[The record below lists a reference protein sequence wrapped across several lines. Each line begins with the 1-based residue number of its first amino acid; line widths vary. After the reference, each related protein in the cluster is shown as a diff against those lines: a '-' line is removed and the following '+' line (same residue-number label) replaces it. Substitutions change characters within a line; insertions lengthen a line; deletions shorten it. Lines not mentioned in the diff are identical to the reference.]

1 MKKLLRS
8 ACLLLMAALALQ
20 AFAYRVTLTEL
31 PAPSD
36 VAVNVAKMAHQPKM
50 VGKAVSYDNQIVI
63 DNVTY
68 GIDMTKGMAVVLGL
82 TDLTIKDLV
91 LANEVTY
98 EGVAYPVKEI
108 ANSAFRE
115 NGTIETVQLPN
126 QLETVGAYSF
136 LMCSKLKSIALPDA
150 CQFVDTCAFQQCVSM
165 TSIDLNQVKKLSVQ
179 TFWGDSALTSFTFP
193 ETLDSIPSHQLT
205 NCVSLTNVEF
215 KNNHLRTLAGNIFM
229 NCTSLTE
236 VKFPETIDDMG
247 TAICWTCSKLSNVE
261 LPTNVTMLP
270 AQTFVSCSS
279 LKNVTLPDSFT
290 AIDGSA
296 FFGSGLEYVNIE
308 NIVEFGGMCFVNCP
322 LTGMPNIVLNENC
335 TVIPTSVF
343 RKTGIKTFT
352 ASPNLVTLGSEVFY
366 ECADLNRVTLN
377 EGLEEIGHLE
387 FVRCPNI
394 TYVTIPSTVTVVNGY
409 AFWGTG
415 LQTLVCKAITPP
427 ENVTEADYVMDYSV
441 PTLYVPEE
449 SIEAYKAAPYWQK
462 FTNIKPLSEAPE
474 EPRIEEITIDGILYR
489 VDLNNGT
496 AILINGAAAS
506 GDFVVPNTI
515 TYNRDVVCTVIGIGD
530 GAFDENT
537 NLTSITL
544 NEDLETIG
552 DDAFQYSSIP
562 ALHLPAKVQSVGHDF
577 HYKATSLAEITVDES
592 NPYLCAENSLLMS
605 KDKKVVWG
613 FPVANPAT
621 ELILPDE
628 VEIVKSDACNRC
640 KNLTK
645 IVINDNC
652 KTIEREGFDNCTNC
666 TELVL
671 GKGIEFIGY
680 QAFRNYNQMTSLTL
694 PENLKEID
702 AWAFSWCQS
711 MKEINF
717 NNKLE
722 KIGNGSFYHND
733 ALEVVDLPASVTYI
747 NAYAFNTCDAI
758 TEFRCRATVPPQV
771 ITDLWEPQDH
781 YINIPLLVPA
791 GCEEAYANAPVWQK
805 FSVIEALPTTGIDA
819 VETAA
824 DATVV
829 GIYTIDGKRLSEM
842 RSGVNIVRMSDGT
855 SRKVIK

>member
-1 MKKLLRS
+1 
-8 ACLLLMAALALQ
+8 MAALALQ
-20 AFAYRVTLTEL
+20 ASAHRVTLTEL

-50 VGKAVSYDNQIVI
+50 VGKAVNYDNQVVI

-68 GIDMTKGMAVVLGL
+68 GIDKTEGTAVVLGL
-82 TDLTIKDLV
+82 TDLTIKNLV

-98 EGVAYPVKEI
+98 DGVAYPVKEI

-126 QLETVGAYSF
+126 QLEKVGAYSF
-136 LMCSKLKSIALPDA
+136 LMCSKLKSIVLPDA
-150 CQFVDTCAFQQCVSM
+150 CEFVDTCAFQQCVSM
-165 TSIDLNQVKKLSVQ
+165 TSIDLNQIKKLSVQ
-179 TFWGDSALTSFTFP
+179 AFWGDSALTSFTFP
-193 ETLDSIPSHQLT
+193 ATLDSIPSHQLT

-215 KNNHLRTLAGNIFM
+215 KNNHLRTLGGNIFM
-229 NCTSLTE
+229 NCSSLAE

-247 TAICWTCSKLSNVE
+247 TAMCWWCSKLSNVE
-261 LPTNVTMLP
+261 LPTNLTMLP

-279 LKNVTLPDSFT
+279 LKNVTLPDSYT

-308 NIVEFGGMCFVNCP
+308 NIVEFGGMCFINCP

-335 TVIPTSVF
+335 TVLPSSVF

-352 ASPNLVTLGSEVFY
+352 ASPNLVTLGEEVFY
-366 ECADLNRVTLN
+366 ECELLNRVTLN

-415 LQTLVCKAITPP
+415 LQTLVCKAVTPP
-427 ENVTEADYVMDYSV
+427 ENLTEADYVMDYSV

-449 SIEAYKAAPYWQK
+449 SIDAYKAAPYWQK
-462 FTNIKPLSEAPE
+462 FTNIKPLSEAPV
-474 EPRIEEITIDGILYR
+474 EPRIEEITIDGILYSA
-489 VDLNNGT
+489 DLNNGT

-515 TYNRDVVCTVIGIGD
+515 TYNRDVVCTVIGIGK

-562 ALHLPAKVQSVGHDF
+562 SLHLPAKVQSVGHDF
-577 HYKATSLAEITVDES
+577 HYKATSLAEITVDEN

-621 ELILPDE
+621 ELILPEE
-628 VEIVKSDACNRC
+628 VEIVKSDAVNRC
-640 KNLTK
+640 KKLLT

-652 KTIEREGFDNCTNC
+652 KTIEKEAFDNCTSC
-666 TELVL
+666 TSLTM
-671 GKGIEFIGY
+671 GKGIEYVGE
-680 QAFRNYNQMTSLTL
+680 QAFRSFKSITELTL
-694 PENLKEID
+694 PDNLIEIGRHGFGWCQNLKTIT
-702 AWAFSWCQS
+702 
-711 MKEINF
+711 F
-717 NNKLE
+717 NEKLE
-722 KIGNGSFYHND
+722 KIGNIAFYHND
-733 ALEVVDLPASVTYI
+733 ALEVVELPASVTYI
-747 NAYAFNTCDAI
+747 DAYAFNTCDAI
-758 TEFRCRATVPPQV
+758 TEFRCHATVPPQV

-791 GCEEAYANAPVWQK
+791 GSEEAYANAPVWQK
-805 FSVIEALPTTGIDA
+805 FTTIETLPTTGIDA
-819 VETAA
+819 VETAG

-829 GIYTIDGKRLSEM
+829 GIYTIDGKRLNEM